1 MTSSFLHAE
10 EKMNLGEIRDLQ
22 LARLKKQVERCYEYV
37 PYYREKFDE
46 LGLKPDHIKTLADV
60 TKIPFITK
68 DELRHF
74 YPNGLLAVDVEKVN
88 HYHLTSGTTGTPVSI
103 GYTQADW
110 ERSAQLMARI
120 LNCYGLKKGELLYQG
135 YGYGLWAGGPI
146 SEAGAKALGARV
158 LPVGGGRT
166 NAAVQWI
173 RDFGVSGLT
182 VTPSFM
188 IYLLETAHKMG
199 IDPKQEWK
207 SLKMGIHGGESWSFG
222 LRKKIED
229 NLHHGFRANNIYG
242 MTEAGGPIV
251 AANCPESYAEGYL
264 HIWADSYLIEIVNP
278 ESGEPLEF
286 GQEGELVVTNLDREA
301 APLLRFRTRDLSA
314 FKEDPHSCICG
325 RTGHPLLKQIT
336 GRIDDVLKVRG
347 TMVVPGRVE
356 HIISEMEGTGQ
367 SWQFVVDRE
376 EGKLDTFTIQMEVA
390 EAIWADQLKRDIFA
404 DQAAKKVS
412 EEIGLRVFVE
422 IMEPESLPRF
432 EGKAKRVIDKRPHL

>member
-10 EKMNLGEIRDLQ
+10 EMISLPEIREIQ
-22 LARLKKQVERCYEYV
+22 LDKLKRQVERCYQSV

-46 LGLKPDHIKTLADV
+46 IGLKPSHIKTLSDI
-60 TKIPFITK
+60 TKLPFITK
-68 DELRHF
+68 EELRHF
-74 YPNGLLAVDVEKVN
+74 YPNGLLAVEVEDVV
-88 HYHLTSGTTGTPVSI
+88 HYHITSGTTGTPVSI
-103 GYTQADW
+103 GYTKNDW
-110 ERSAQLMARI
+110 ERSGQLMART
-120 LNCYGLKKGELLYQG
+120 LCCQGLKKGELLYQG

-146 SEAGAKALGARV
+146 SESGAKALGARV

-166 NAAVQWI
+166 NAAVNWI
-173 RDFGVSGLT
+173 RDFGVSALT

-188 IYLLETAHKMG
+188 IYLLETAQKMG

-207 SLKMGIHGGESWSFG
+207 SLKFGVHGGESWSSG

-229 NLHHGFRANNIYG
+229 NLHEGFRAYNLYG

-251 AANCPESYAEGYL
+251 SANCPVSYEDGYM
-264 HIWADSYLIEIVNP
+264 HVWADSYLIEIVDP
-278 ESGEPLEF
+278 QTGEPLEF
-286 GQEGELVVTNLDREA
+286 GQEGEIVITNLDREA
-301 APLLRFRTRDLSA
+301 VPLLRFRTRDLSA
-314 FKEDPHSCICG
+314 LKEQPNSCKCG
-325 RTGHPLLKQIT
+325 RVGHPLLKHIT

-347 TMVVPGRVE
+347 AMVVPGRVE
-356 HIISEMEGTGQ
+356 HIISEIEGTGQ

-390 EAIWADQLKRDIFA
+390 DDIWGDQTKRINFA
-404 DQAAKKVS
+404 DLVAKKVT

-432 EGKAKRVIDKRPHL
+432 EGKAKRVIDKRTHP